1 MDDENDDDE
10 YVLCVCVC
18 MCIIYIY
25 ISRNFFFQGLMYNN
39 RIENKD
45 TRQLQ

>member
-10 YVLCVCVC
+10 YVLCVYVFN
-18 MCIIYIY
+18 IY
-25 ISRNFFFQGLMYNN
+25 ISRNFFFQGFMYNN